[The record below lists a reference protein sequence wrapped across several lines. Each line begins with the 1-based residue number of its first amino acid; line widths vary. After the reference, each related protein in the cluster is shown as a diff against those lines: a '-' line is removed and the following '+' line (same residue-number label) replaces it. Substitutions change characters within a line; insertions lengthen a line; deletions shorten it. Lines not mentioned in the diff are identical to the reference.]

1 MDERKRTFNTSI
13 RECWNTPI
21 HNILK
26 AIDSH
31 TALFLATG
39 NPWHEEKAGQLRQY
53 VHELKTYI
61 HAEELAAFAPVH
73 SSTLTKQPLVHPLG
87 FPQGHDNLP
96 SPPFH

>member
-1 MDERKRTFNTSI
+1 MDERKRTFNTPI
-13 RECWNTPI
+13 RERWNVPI

-26 AIDSH
+26 AIDNH

-53 VHELKTYI
+53 VHELKTCI

-73 SSTLTKQPLVHPLG
+73 SGAFTEQLSVYPLG
-87 FPQGHDNLP
+87 LPQGHDDLP
-96 SPPFH
+96 SPSSH